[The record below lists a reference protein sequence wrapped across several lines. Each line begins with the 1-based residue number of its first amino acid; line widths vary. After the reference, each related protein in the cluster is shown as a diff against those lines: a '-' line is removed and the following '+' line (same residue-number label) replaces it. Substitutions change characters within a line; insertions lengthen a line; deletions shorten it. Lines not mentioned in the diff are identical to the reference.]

1 MPLTINTNIASIQSE
16 RALAM
21 NRGNMETAMQRLSS
35 GKRINSALDDASG
48 LAVANRMRN
57 QIEGLNMAIR
67 NANDGI
73 SLAQTAE
80 GAMEELQNILLRM
93 RELAVQASNG
103 TYTDED
109 RSYIAAE
116 FDELMKEMRRVSNQ
130 AAWDGDVKLIAEGAK
145 PQQVQVGINAADYIQ
160 VPLQSLTVEDLNLS
174 DKIELQNTAG
184 AAIETFKFHGAT
196 AGTRPAQVA
205 VTYVPASWTV
215 GTDSPDDLQDVL
227 FTDKPLPNFEMR
239 LWNGARDSDGNPE
252 GLEGANV
259 NVLSVSG
266 AGSVQD
272 LITRLK
278 AHPNYDSTTCDIKFA
293 NGELKV
299 VWKIAGQPD
308 PATKLVITNPADSGA
323 KISINKGDNSVDYG
337 EDLIAGT
344 VGDLTNYPAHYQQR
358 FDLSDLAFHRDT
370 IPKSAGN
377 FFSIQIGNRVLSAD
391 NAVDA
396 SDLAAKLKGDSD
408 YNFIRDQVGLG
419 SSSLELFEVIDIAAG
434 AKCNANGTPLS
445 VRFNYAENGDYCLSN
460 DGKMYVKKGPGQTST
475 VVRNVSGTS
484 FNTAIASVATGEVGY
499 QVRTGSANLWKI
511 NGSATNEGYVGNA
524 SGNEVTQLR
533 SAAAVGEIY
542 QTSATSGLYKIKF
555 ASESDDVSVSLS
567 FYGYNGADRTALDA
581 RLASSDV
588 SSRFQKLVVN
598 FGEDSTDRAFMYQ
611 SHHNVAITDTESAIS
626 ALDFVDAAAKV
637 VNESR
642 ARMGATM
649 SRIEYT
655 INNLMNLVENTEEAK
670 SRVLDTDY
678 AKESAELAK
687 AQILAQAGTAM
698 LAQANQSQQYVLNLL
713 RQG

>member
-1 MPLTINTNIASIQSE
+1 MPLTINTNMASIQSE

-80 GAMEELQNILLRM
+80 GAMEELQNVLLRM
-93 RELAVQASNG
+93 RELAIQASNG

-174 DKIELQNTAG
+174 EKINVDNYEG
-184 AAIETFKFHGAT
+184 AAIETFEFADYTAT
-196 AGTRPAQVA
+196 SKPAVSF
-205 VTYVPASWTV
+205 VPASWD
-215 GTDSPDDLQDVL
+215 GTDPDELEDVK
-227 FTDKPLPNFEMR
+227 FIDNPKPNFELR

-252 GLEGANV
+252 GISSAV
-259 NVLSVSG
+259 NVLSVTG
-266 AGSVQD
+266 AASVQD
-272 LITRLK
+272 LITQLK
-278 AHPNYDSTTCDIKFA
+278 AHPNYDATTCDLKFSG
-293 NGELKV
+293 GELKV
-299 VWKIAGQPD
+299 IWKIAGQPD
-308 PATKLVITNPADSGA
+308 PSSSLTLTNPVGNGDAVA
-323 KISINKGDNSVDYG
+323 IPEGDNSVDYG
-337 EDLIAGT
+337 ETLVAGNLD
-344 VGDLTNYPAHYQQR
+344 DLTNYPDHYQQS
-358 FDLSDLAFHRDT
+358 FNLSGLEFHRDT
-370 IPKSAGN
+370 IPKSEGN
-377 FFSIQIGNRVLSAD
+377 FFSIQIGNRVLTAD
-391 NAVDA
+391 NASDVG
-396 SDLAAKLKGDSD
+396 DLAAKLKADSD
-408 YNFIRDQVGLG
+408 YNFIREQAGLG
-419 SSSLELFEVIDIAAG
+419 SSKLELFEVIDIPAG
-434 AKCNANGTPLS
+434 TL
-445 VRFNYAENGDYCLSN
+445 ENRSSSEFKLNSSGRPVTQ
-460 DGKMYVKKGPGQTST
+460 GVATATGQNEIYTDT
-475 VVRNVSGTS
+475 TYDVYKINLATDKIVGNVSGRALTQS
-484 FNTAIASVATGEVGY
+484 RSTAEI
-499 QVRTGSANLWKI
+499 
-511 NGSATNEGYVGNA
+511 
-524 SGNEVTQLR
+524 NEVFQHTDGAYYVR
-533 SAAAVGEIY
+533 KG
-542 QTSATSGLYKIKF
+542 ATAGDTLDT
-555 ASESDDVSVSLS
+555 A
-567 FYGYNGADRTALDA
+567 GADADVLVTTEIGTAADIEALTD
-581 RLASSDV
+581 LAY
-588 SSRFQKLVVN
+588 RIQKLKIN
-598 FGEDSTDRAFMYQ
+598 FGEDATDRAFMYQ
-611 SHHNVAITDTESAIS
+611 SHHNVSITDIESAIS

>member
-80 GAMEELQNILLRM
+80 GSMEELQNILLRM

-174 DKIELQNTAG
+174 DKIGVDSYEG
-184 AAIETFKFHGAT
+184 AAVETFKFHNLT
-196 AGTRPAQVA
+196 STSEPAVN
-205 VTYVPASWTV
+205 YVPASWD
-215 GTDSPDDLQDVL
+215 GTDPDEL
-227 FTDKPLPNFEMR
+227 TDITFIDNPKPNFELR

-252 GLEGANV
+252 GVSTAV
-259 NVLSVSG
+259 NVLSVTG

-272 LITRLK
+272 LIKQLK
-278 AHPNYDSTTCDIKFA
+278 AHPNYDSTTCDLKFSG
-293 NGELKV
+293 GELKV

-308 PATKLVITNPADSGA
+308 PASSLIVTNPVDEGDA
-323 KISINKGDNSVDYG
+323 ISIAAGNNSVDYG
-337 EDLIAGT
+337 ETLVSGKI
-344 VGDLTNYPAHYQQR
+344 GDMTNYPDHYQQS

-377 FFSIQIGNRVLSAD
+377 FFSIQIGNRVLTAD
-391 NAVDA
+391 NATDVG
-396 SDLAAKLKGDSD
+396 DLAAKLKADSD

-419 SSSLELFEVIDIAAG
+419 DSKLELFEIIDKPALANESGRLFSQGSTTASAGEIFTYQQTYLVKDAAG
-434 AKCNANGTPLS
+434 NH
-445 VRFNYAENGDYCLSN
+445 RYAG
-460 DGKMYVKKGPGQTST
+460 
-475 VVRNVSGTS
+475 NVSGNAVTQAR
-484 FNTAIASVATGEVGY
+484 TAANTGEIFLVGAQY
-499 QVRTGSANLWKI
+499 KLKGAGDSSTD
-511 NGSATNEGYVGNA
+511 TNIVA
-524 SGNEVTQLR
+524 PT
-533 SAAAVGEIY
+533 
-542 QTSATSGLYKIKF
+542 T
-555 ASESDDVSVSLS
+555 
-567 FYGYNGADRTALDA
+567 ADKDL
-581 RLASSDV
+581 LASLTP
-588 SSRFQKLVVN
+588 RIQKLKVN
-598 FGEDSTDRAFMYQ
+598 FGENATDRAFMYQ
-611 SHHNVAITDTESAIS
+611 SHHNVAITDIESAIT